1 MLQTRTASPKPT
13 IEYRTFDVR
22 ALDEAIDGF
31 DGHASTFWAVDS
43 YKTAMAPGAFKRTI
57 QRKGDRRL
65 VLWNHDPDSVIGKTT
80 ALKEDKVGL
89 NFSASISTG
98 VQRGAESMTL
108 LRDEVPL
115 GMSFGFYTTKERSAE
130 DTDPLD
136 FSQQPGLKSSDV
148 RVITAV
154 DLWEVS
160 LVTFPANEAATIS
173 AVRSDRELD
182 ALSTFLESI
191 KSGEL
196 DEAHTALMEE
206 FADAWAQRVALAAAE
221 QNAAVSQNATPEQ
234 ARRRYAEF
242 NALLFKC
249 DLVQE
254 MIR

>member
-22 ALDEAIDGF
+22 ALDPESDGF

-43 YKTAMAPGAFKRTI
+43 YATAMAPGAFKRTLKN
-57 QRKGDRRL
+57 KGDKRL
-65 VLWNHDPDSVIGKTT
+65 VLWQHDPSTPIGKTT
-80 ALKEDKVGL
+80 ALKEDKEGL
-89 NFSASISTG
+89 AFSAA
-98 VQRGAESMTL
+98 VSMNTRAGSEAMAL

-115 GMSFGFYTTKERSAE
+115 GMSFGFQTVKDRSAE

-136 FSQQPGLKSSDV
+136 FTQRSNLKAADV
-148 RVITAV
+148 RVITEV
-154 DLWEVS
+154 NLWEVS

-173 AVRSDRELD
+173 AVRSDMELD
-182 ALSTFLESI
+182 ALTTLLDAI
-191 KSGEL
+191 KEDDL
-196 DEAHTALMEE
+196 DETRTALV
-206 FADAWAQRVALAAAE
+206 AQIIDAWSQRPGPAAIE
-221 QNAAVSQNATPEQ
+221 PHSTPGPSMGTP
-234 ARRRYAEF
+234 ARRRYAEY